1 MNGIDYNEVIIS
13 GNINIIKDINEN
25 DKYVKFSIVS
35 KKYSINANSK
45 VYISL
50 NISRELYYENLD
62 YFFINSKVYIKGYL
76 NSYCVNNRMQ
86 NFITVTSIS
95 DNLDS
100 IMYGKKAPHIRYDTD
115 GVMVWNGK
123 RCESKETTEE
133 ERKELE
139 DILKEFRGDEE
150 NGLSL

>member
-13 GNINIIKDINEN
+13 GNINVIKDINDD

-35 KKYSINANSK
+35 KKYSNNSNSK

-62 YFFINSKVYIKGYL
+62 YFFVNNKVFIKGYL
-76 NSYCVNNRMQ
+76 NSYSVNNRMQ
-86 NFITVTSIS
+86 NFITVTKIS
-95 DNLDS
+95 DNYDDIINCRKS
-100 IMYGKKAPHIRYDTD
+100 PRIRYDPD

-123 RCESKETTEE
+123 RCESKEPTEE
-133 ERKELE
+133 EKREME
-139 DILKEFRGDEE
+139 EILKEFGGDTY
-150 NGLSL
+150 GL

>member
-13 GNINIIKDINEN
+13 GNINVIKDINDD

-35 KKYSINANSK
+35 KKYSNNSNSK

-62 YFFINSKVYIKGYL
+62 YFSVNNKVFIKGYL
-76 NSYCVNNRMQ
+76 NSYSVNNRMQ
-86 NFITVTSIS
+86 NFITVTKIS
-95 DNLDS
+95 DNYDDIINCRKS
-100 IMYGKKAPHIRYDTD
+100 PHIRYDSD

-123 RCESKETTEE
+123 RCESKEPIEE
-133 ERKELE
+133 EKREME
-139 DILKEFRGDEE
+139 EILKEFGGDTY
-150 NGLSL
+150 GL

>member
-13 GNINIIKDINEN
+13 GNINVIKDINDD

-35 KKYSINANSK
+35 KKYSNNSNSK

-62 YFFINSKVYIKGYL
+62 YFFVNNKVFIKGYL
-76 NSYCVNNRMQ
+76 NSYSVNNRMQ
-86 NFITVTSIS
+86 NFITVTKIS
-95 DNLDS
+95 DNYDDIINYRKS
-100 IMYGKKAPHIRYDTD
+100 PRIRYDSD

-123 RCESKETTEE
+123 RCESKEPTEE
-133 ERKELE
+133 EKREME
-139 DILKEFRGDEE
+139 EILKEFGGDTY
-150 NGLSL
+150 GL

>member
-13 GNINIIKDINEN
+13 GNINVIKDINDD

-35 KKYSINANSK
+35 KKYSNNSNSK

-62 YFFINSKVYIKGYL
+62 YFFVNNKVFIKGYL
-76 NSYCVNNRMQ
+76 NSYSVNNRMQ
-86 NFITVTSIS
+86 NFITVTKIS
-95 DNLDS
+95 ENYDDIINCRKS
-100 IMYGKKAPHIRYDTD
+100 PCIRYDSD

-123 RCESKETTEE
+123 RCESKEPTEE
-133 ERKELE
+133 EKREME
-139 DILKEFRGDEE
+139 EILKEFGGDTY
-150 NGLSL
+150 GL